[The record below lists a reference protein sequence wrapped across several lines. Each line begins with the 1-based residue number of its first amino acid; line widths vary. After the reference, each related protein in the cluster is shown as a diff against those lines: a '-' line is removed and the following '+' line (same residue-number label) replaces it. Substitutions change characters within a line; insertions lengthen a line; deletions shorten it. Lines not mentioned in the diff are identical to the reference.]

1 MKNLVSR
8 PFIMK
13 LLLRVHTHA
22 QVYWIGP
29 ILGGC
34 VAGFLYESLFAA
46 NASVAKAKD
55 YLLTADGGETKFS
68 RQTSYSRVH
77 RRDDEI
83 AVVDMNVSA

>member
-1 MKNLVSR
+1 
-8 PFIMK
+8 MK

-55 YLLTADGGETKFS
+55 YLLTADGARRSSVGKRVTAECIAGTTKS
-68 RQTSYSRVH
+68 QSST
-77 RRDDEI
+77 
-83 AVVDMNVSA
+83 